1 MSGLKIMLLVL
12 VGALLLLGVWSVW
25 QTATRPTVTAV
36 ITPASTAVLPAATPQ
51 PAPTHAARP
60 SSSPTITPILTLSP
74 TPTGTATAVPTATP
88 TNTAVPCDQ
97 PGRIETGFFPSEIAG
112 DMSYRIYLPPCY
124 GQNGRAYPTLYML
137 PGNTYTDAIWDQ
149 LGLDEAAEA
158 GIQAGIYPPIL
169 IVMPYSGE
177 TALYT
182 SGGPRSYETVILQDL
197 TAYAEAAYCA
207 SPDPEF
213 RALGGLSR
221 GGYWSLEIAFRH
233 PEAFISVGAH
243 SAALLDEYAKPDVN
257 PQFTAL
263 SSDLGDLRI
272 YLDIGDND
280 WVRANTLQL
289 HEDMVAAGIPH
300 TWKLNEGQHEETYW
314 TAHLH
319 EYLAWYTEPWQQTA
333 QTLPACVPTPP
344 N

>member
-1 MSGLKIMLLVL
+1 MSGPRILLYL
-12 VGALLLLGVWSVW
+12 LLGLLLLLAIWAIS
-25 QTATRPTVTAV
+25 QAARPVNVTAV
-36 ITPASTAVLPAATPQ
+36 ITPAGTAVVPANLLPSRPTEPPTLPAA
-51 PAPTHAARP
+51 APTL
-60 SSSPTITPILTLSP
+60 TPIITLTPTSTPTNRPTAIPSP
-74 TPTGTATAVPTATP
+74 TPTVTP
-88 TNTAVPCDQ
+88 CGQ
-97 PGRIETGFFPSEIAG
+97 PGRIETGFFPSDIAG

-124 GQNGRAYPTLYML
+124 GENGRVYPTLYML

-149 LGLDEAAEA
+149 IGLDEAAETGILA
-158 GIQAGIYPPIL
+158 GFYPPIL

-177 TALYT
+177 VANFT
-182 SGGPRSYETVILQDL
+182 SGGPGSYETVILDDL
-197 TAYAEAAYCA
+197 TTYIESTYCA

-221 GGYWSLEIAFRH
+221 GGYWALEIAFRH
-233 PEAFISVGAH
+233 PQAFVSVGGH

-289 HEDMVAAGIPH
+289 HEDMVAAGVPH
-300 TWKLNEGQHEETYW
+300 EWVLNEGIHEEAYW
-314 TAHLH
+314 SAHVD

-333 QTLPACVPTPP
+333 SRLPPCTP
-344 N
+344 